1 MSKEALLNVNLLA
14 ARKGAAEL
22 EFAVKKVHSLDS
34 SKGGSKGYLEAIEK
48 RVEKLVFEEIEKFY
62 PEDNLE
68 SPHKGYEEKNST
80 VTWMLKP
87 IDGKINFINGYPHFS
102 ISLCSKIHNEII
114 SSVVIDPIRREEF
127 TASLGGGANLNN
139 NKIRTSKQNGLDYA
153 MLSYSKPK
161 KASKI
166 YDFDKTFKEL
176 GNQNTEMRESGCLSL
191 DLAYVGTGRLD
202 GLWAFDVNYIDFV
215 SGALIA
221 QEGGALLSNF
231 SGDPKILNEDNIL
244 CSTSKVYKSI
254 LKSVKPYYSP

>member
-1 MSKEALLNVNLLA
+1 MNNLIKESITKLKQKNISNPELDLRILLNHA
-14 ARKGAAEL
+14 
-22 EFAVKKVHSLDS
+22 S
-34 SKGGSKGYLEAIEK
+34 
-48 RVEKLVFEEIEKFY
+48 
-62 PEDNLE
+62 
-68 SPHKGYEEKNST
+68 
-80 VTWMLKP
+80 
-87 IDGKINFINGYPHFS
+87 KIN
-102 ISLCSKIHNEII
+102 NEII

-127 TASLGGGANLNN
+127 SASLGGGANLNN
-139 NKIRTSKQNGLDYA
+139 NKIRASKQNGLDDA

-161 KASKI
+161 KTSKI
-166 YDFDKTFKEL
+166 YDFDKTYKDL
-176 GNQNTEMRESGCLSL
+176 ANQKTSMRESGCVSL

-202 GLWAFDVNYIDFV
+202 GLWAFDVNNIDFV